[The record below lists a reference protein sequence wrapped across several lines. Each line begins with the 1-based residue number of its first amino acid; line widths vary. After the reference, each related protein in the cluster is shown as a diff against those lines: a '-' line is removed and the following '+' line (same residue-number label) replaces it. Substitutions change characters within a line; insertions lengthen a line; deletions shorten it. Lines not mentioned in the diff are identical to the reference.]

1 MNGII
6 VYKGKYG
13 ATWQYAE
20 WAGQELNMPV
30 LMSENCK
37 EDKVQE
43 SDFLVVGTSVY
54 IGSLVIKQWLHDN
67 VRNIG
72 QKQIFLFI
80 VCGTPANEKQK
91 LEGYIQSSVPKE
103 IINQCTCFFLPGRLA
118 YKKLS
123 RMDKFLLRLGALLPS
138 NRNKNKTIMEDYD
151 SVKQENLIPLV
162 SAVRTHVNNTPIT
175 AVVQPL

>member
-1 MNGII
+1 MKGII

-20 WAGQELNMPV
+20 WAGKDLNMPV
-30 LMSENCK
+30 LMSENCS
-37 EDKVQE
+37 EEMVQGC
-43 SDFLVVGTSVY
+43 DFLVVGTSVY

-67 VRNIG
+67 IKSIG
-72 QKQIFLFI
+72 QKPVFLFT
-80 VCGTPANEKQK
+80 VCGTPADEKHK

-103 IINQCTCFFLPGRLA
+103 IIDQCTCFFLPGRLA

-138 NRNKNKTIMEDYD
+138 NRNKHKTIMEDYD
-151 SVKQENLIPLV
+151 SVKQENLVPLLT
-162 SAVRTHVNNTPIT
+162 AVRTHLNNTVTT
-175 AVVQPL
+175 ATVQPV